1 MPKKKLTKAQELQQL
16 EQYVSFLK
24 NAVESENFKA
34 NDPERYEK
42 EKAKYDKAK
51 FRLKCLK
58 GTK

>member
-1 MPKKKLTKAQELQQL
+1 MAKKKSKKDELAQL

-24 NAVESENFKA
+24 NAMESENFKQ

-42 EKAKYDKAK
+42 EKAKYQKAK

-58 GTK
+58 GKP